1 MSTALATTTQAN
13 GQHRPAA
20 KMMSF
25 HEIQELAETVAKSRL
40 FPGIESPQAACALM
54 MVCQAEGLHPMQAM
68 RRFHII
74 EGRISM
80 RADAMQAEFQARG
93 GHVKEIESND
103 DRCELVF
110 SHPVHCPEGRT
121 IKRTRK
127 QFIDNGVAM
136 GREGIKKNWKNYP
149 EAMLWARCISA
160 GVRKVDPGT
169 IAGVYTPEEVMD
181 FDPAELQAIDT
192 TEDVG
197 EGPQQ
202 PPGETILPALPPV
215 IDNASGYGRGQ
226 YASPQE
232 TAEYKA
238 ACREFVEGRNG
249 RWLDYWTEHDGA
261 PIEGVK
267 DLITTIQMTR
277 HLLKWGLRTE
287 RLAPVGL
294 RFATDTGKPV
304 EKVSVEQAI
313 QYVAILHGR
322 DREALWVEA
331 ETYCDELA
339 EMEMAKRSAAEEGR
353 REPGSDDA

>member
-1 MSTALATTTQAN
+1 
-13 GQHRPAA
+13 
-20 KMMSF
+20 MMSF
-25 HEIQELAETVAKSRL
+25 REIQELAETVAKSRL

-93 GHVKEIESND
+93 GHIKEIVSND
-103 DRCELVF
+103 EKCSLVF
-110 SHPVHCPEGRT
+110 SHPIHCPEGRT
-121 IKRTRK
+121 VTRTFK
-127 QFIDNGVAM
+127 QFKDNGLVLDRN
-136 GREGIKKNWKNYP
+136 GGIKANWKRHA

-181 FDPAELQAIDT
+181 FDPAELQALDT
-192 TEDVG
+192 TDDAG
-197 EGPQQ
+197 EGPQEA
-202 PPGETILPALPPV
+202 PGGAILPALPPV

-304 EKVSVEQAI
+304 EKVSVEQSI
-313 QYVAILHGR
+313 QYVAILHAR
-322 DREALWVEA
+322 DREALWAEA

-339 EMEMAKRSAAEEGR
+339 ELEMAKRAE
-353 REPGSDDA
+353 REPGAEG